1 MPVCVG
7 AAALGNTKQEN
18 GKASERNG
26 GASIYSLLRKSK
38 RLNART
44 GCNWVPRKRM
54 RETKNL
60 R

>member
-26 GASIYSLLRKSK
+26 GASLLRKSK